1 MRDQCQLRGQGV
13 GWVPVPGS
21 WQMLPAEVGRAQVCG
36 GWSSSS
42 TRFCLLLSELQRSH
56 LCTGYGNADFCLFFS
71 P

>member
-1 MRDQCQLRGQGV
+1 MRDQGQLRGQGV
-13 GWVPVPGS
+13 GWVPASGS
-21 WQMLPAEVGRAQVCG
+21 WQMLPTEVGRAQVCG

-56 LCTGYGNADFCLFFS
+56 LCTGYRNADFCLFFS